1 MGCAST
7 DRLAVGDEMRSTV
20 ENCSA
25 YAHFFGT
32 SLPSLAVQGGGV
44 VERCMG

>member
-1 MGCAST
+1 MGGACMT
-7 DRLAVGDEMRSTV
+7 DRLDVGDEMRATV

-32 SLPSLAVQGGGV
+32 FLPSSAVT
-44 VERCMG
+44 RCSGRLG